1 MNNNIISVKIAST
14 IVSCYYKRL
23 MDLATNNMENTEEQK
38 DIIYKLKKA
47 INGEKNIYEGLTKE
61 DYDELI
67 NYYQD
72 HELENS
78 MDARIYTKIRNYQ
91 RLNMP
96 NAVVFDGD
104 ILLSSAITTKLLID
118 VLKLTNK
125 RIDNL
130 DDYDKDI
137 IKIYSNIMKYTY
149 LSSNC
154 YIENLA
160 LKNNYNIEDM
170 PVINFYMIE
179 KVSNV
184 KFMDYAQDLFMQY
197 IRDSIE
203 ELNNVDEDDEYLN
216 KYTEI
221 LELSRIEVMLPY
233 LNKDSLMNLS
243 LYLNNLNTNNNKIT
257 KVKKLMNKRKEEFE
271 I

>member
-23 MDLATNNMENTEEQK
+23 MNLAANDMENTEEYN
-38 DIIYKLKKA
+38 DTLYKLKKA
-47 INGEKNIYEGLTKE
+47 IKGEKNIYEGLTKE

-104 ILLSSAITTKLLID
+104 ILLSSAITTKVLID

-137 IKIYSNIMKYTY
+137 IKIYYKIMKYTY
-149 LSSNC
+149 LSSNN
-154 YIENLA
+154 YIERLA
-160 LKNNYNIEDM
+160 LENNFSIEKI

-179 KVSNV
+179 KVSKV

-197 IRDSIE
+197 IKDSIE
-203 ELNNVDEDDEYLN
+203 ELNNINEDDEYLN

-221 LELSRIEVMLPY
+221 FETSRIEVMLPY
-233 LNKDSLMNLS
+233 LNKDSLVKMA
-243 LYLNNLNTNNNKIT
+243 LYLNDLKINNNTIT
-257 KVKKLMNKRKEEFE
+257 KVKKLLIKRKEEFE
-271 I
+271 

>member
-1 MNNNIISVKIAST
+1 MNNNIISIKIASA
-14 IVSCYYKRL
+14 IVSTYYKML
-23 MDLATNNMENTEEQK
+23 MNFAANDMENTKEYN
-38 DIIYKLKKA
+38 DTLYKLKKA
-47 INGEKNIYEGLTKE
+47 INGENNIYEDLTKE

-67 NYYQD
+67 KYYED
-72 HELENS
+72 YELENS
-78 MDARIYTKIRNYQ
+78 TDARIYTKVRNYQ

-96 NAVVFDGD
+96 NAVVIDGD
-104 ILLSSAITTKLLID
+104 ILLSSAITTKVLID
-118 VLKLTNK
+118 VLKLTNNK
-125 RIDNL
+125 IDNL

-184 KFMDYAQDLFMQY
+184 KFMEYAQDLFMQY
-197 IRDSIE
+197 IKDSIE
-203 ELNNVDEDDEYLN
+203 ELNNIDEDEYLN

-221 LELSRIEVMLPY
+221 FELSRIEVMLPY
-233 LNKDSLMNLS
+233 LNKESLVKLAIF
-243 LYLNNLNTNNNKIT
+243 LNNLNINNNEIT
-257 KVKKLMNKRKEEFE
+257 KVKKLINKRKEEFE
-271 I
+271 